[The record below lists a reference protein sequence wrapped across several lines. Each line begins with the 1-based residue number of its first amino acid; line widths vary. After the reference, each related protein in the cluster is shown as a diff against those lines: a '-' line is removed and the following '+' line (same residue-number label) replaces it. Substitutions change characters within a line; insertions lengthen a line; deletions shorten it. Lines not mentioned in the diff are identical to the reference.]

1 MSLSGRRPETEVD
14 ATAIAGPTPDA
25 PRPRRRGP
33 HLPVLDWIRLG
44 LLFAGVVSVV
54 VRALPLSEASA
65 TFFRLLPLLLFLGS
79 VIILANLTAEAEV
92 FDVVA
97 TRLSI
102 VGRGSYPA
110 LFLLCVALAAITT
123 IGLNLDTTA
132 VLLTPVLLSLAK
144 KLNIAPLPL
153 AMTAVWL
160 ANTASLLLPV
170 SNLTNLLAADRVAL
184 APAAFAARMGAPQ
197 AASIAVTGV
206 FLWIW
211 FWRRGQRGGERCYL
225 PPKPHVPAERLLF
238 WVAAA
243 ACLLFIVG
251 ILTGVPIGVA
261 SSIAAGVLVVAFVVR
276 KPSALRF
283 SLVPWRLLV
292 FVVGLFLV
300 VDTISRHGLAGIV
313 HGLVGDGNGVLG
325 AARAAGTG
333 AGLSN
338 LVNNLP
344 AYAAGESVI
353 AVHNHTQLL
362 ALLIGTNI
370 GPIITPWASLATL
383 LWFEHCQ
390 RADVRVPLPRF
401 MLAGATLAV
410 TALAATI
417 GVLLL
422 TG

>member
-1 MSLSGRRPETEVD
+1 MPLSGRRPETEVD
-14 ATAIAGPTPDA
+14 ATAVAGPTPDE
-25 PRPRRRGP
+25 PRPRRHGS
-33 HLPVLDWIRLG
+33 HLSVLDWIRLG
-44 LLFAGVVSVV
+44 LLLAGVVSVL
-54 VRALPLSEASA
+54 VRALPLAEASA

-206 FLWIW
+206 FLCFGLIGGAL
-211 FWRRGQRGGERCYL
+211 RGWE
-225 PPKPHVPAERLLF
+225 P
-238 WVAAA
+238 
-243 ACLLFIVG
+243 
-251 ILTGVPIGVA
+251 GVA
-261 SSIAAGVLVVAFVVR
+261 EPSTRCSSAC
-276 KPSALRF
+276 
-283 SLVPWRLLV
+283 
-292 FVVGLFLV
+292 
-300 VDTISRHGLAGIV
+300 
-313 HGLVGDGNGVLG
+313 
-325 AARAAGTG
+325 TG
-333 AGLSN
+333 
-338 LVNNLP
+338 
-344 AYAAGESVI
+344 
-353 AVHNHTQLL
+353 
-362 ALLIGTNI
+362 
-370 GPIITPWASLATL
+370 
-383 LWFEHCQ
+383 
-390 RADVRVPLPRF
+390 
-401 MLAGATLAV
+401 M
-410 TALAATI
+410 
-417 GVLLL
+417 
-422 TG
+422 